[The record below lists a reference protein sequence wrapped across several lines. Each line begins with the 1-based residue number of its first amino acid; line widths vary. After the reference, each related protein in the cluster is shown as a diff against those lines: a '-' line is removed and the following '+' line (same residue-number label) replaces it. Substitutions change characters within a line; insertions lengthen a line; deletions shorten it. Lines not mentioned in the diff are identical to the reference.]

1 MQKKEKPMV
10 QNKNQVQ
17 DFLCKE
23 YCNNKSSFWQSNIE
37 VVAKANSHYHFQ
49 QFQQNRENDR
59 K

>member
-37 VVAKANSHYHFQ
+37 VVAKANSH
-49 QFQQNRENDR
+49 
-59 K
+59 